1 MSDAL
6 FKVFLREFRLFRDA
20 ALGRLNSLE
29 AGVAKLTVAVVE
41 LDKTVKSVPGLVD
54 NANDQG
60 QNMRVLDA
68 RLKVV
73 EEDTGRKRKNGGH
86 AR

>member
-6 FKVFLREFRLFRDA
+6 FKTFLREFRLFRDA

-29 AGVAKLTVAVVE
+29 TRVGELTEAVVE
-41 LDKTVKSVPGLVD
+41 LSRTVKSVPGLVD
-54 NANDQG
+54 QAVEQDTNL
-60 QNMRVLDA
+60 RVVDA

-73 EEDTGRKRKNGGH
+73 EEDTGRKRKNGGSP
-86 AR
+86 R